1 MEDSDD
7 LIDTLMDLLH
17 HLDGLMQLKVDKV
30 LYRVLSS
37 QVLFGDLWDTIVLNL
52 FIKMLP

>member
-37 QVLFGDLWDTIVLNL
+37 QVLLGDLWDTIVLNL